1 MFLQT
6 AIVPYDP
13 QISGETGAGSP
24 QADPPPLAL
33 VMPMAGRGSRFSR
46 SGAGLPKPLI
56 DLRGKPFFWW
66 AAESVRRIAPVAEMI
81 FVVLDEHVRSFA
93 IDAAV
98 RRHYPDAS
106 IVALPDVTEGAAE
119 TAALG
124 LAALKGAGPVAIC
137 DSDHAF
143 ACRNPGPVVESL
155 GRGTDAA
162 LFCFESTD
170 PAYSYARLDRDGAV
184 LGTVEK
190 QAVSPL
196 AIAGCYLFASPRAF
210 LDAYRSYR
218 LDCPYDEHF
227 VSGVYNRLIAS
238 GGRVGKHVLASHVSF
253 GTPEELTR
261 LLAAPEALP
270 PWPARP

>member
-6 AIVPYDP
+6 ATVPYDP
-13 QISGETGAGSP
+13 QISRETGAGSGESCP
-24 QADPPPLAL
+24 VPLAL

-46 SGAGLPKPLI
+46 DGVELPKPLI
-56 DLRGKPFFWW
+56 DLSGKPFFWW
-66 AAESVRRIAPVAEMI
+66 ATESVRRIAPLAEMI
-81 FVVLDEHVRSFA
+81 FVVLEEHVRRFA

-106 IVALPDVTEGAAE
+106 VVALPDVTEGAAE

-124 LAALKGAGPVAIC
+124 LAALSGSGPVAVC

-143 ACRNPGPVVESL
+143 ACGDAAPLVERL
-155 GRGTDAA
+155 GRGADAA
-162 LFCFESTD
+162 LLCFASAD
-170 PAYSYARLDRDGAV
+170 PAYSYARLDGDGAV
-184 LGTVEK
+184 VGTVEK
-190 QAVSPL
+190 QVVSPL

-238 GGRVGKHVLASHVSF
+238 GGRVDKHLLERHVSF
-253 GTPEELTR
+253 GTPEELAR
-261 LLAAPEALP
+261 VLAAPDALP
-270 PWPARP
+270 PWPPRS